1 MTKLEIFY
9 VRFSA
14 LRFNGG
20 LICWRTLEN
29 LIPVELIV
37 VMSVSA
43 LCDEETHQ
51 TMIAIA
57 MTGWLYRSITVPTC
71 IFGLR
76 VRHKK
81 YYFGFVS
88 A

>member
-1 MTKLEIFY
+1 MSDSLPLG
-9 VRFSA
+9 SMAA
-14 LRFNGG
+14 LSVGEHF
-20 LICWRTLEN
+20 EN
-29 LIPVELIV
+29 LIPVELV
-37 VMSVSA
+37 VPMSVSA

-57 MTGWLYRSITVPTC
+57 MTGWLYRSITVPTY

-76 VRHKK
+76 VRDKK

>member
-1 MTKLEIFY
+1 MSDSLLLGSMAAS
-9 VRFSA
+9 SA
-14 LRFNGG
+14 GEHF
-20 LICWRTLEN
+20 EN
-29 LIPVELIV
+29 LIPVELV
-37 VMSVSA
+37 VLMSVSA

-76 VRHKK
+76 IRDKK

>member
-1 MTKLEIFY
+1 M
-9 VRFSA
+9 RFSA
-14 LRFNGG
+14 PGFDNG

-29 LIPVELIV
+29 LIPVELV
-37 VMSVSA
+37 VLMSVNAS
-43 LCDEETHQ
+43 CDEETHQ
-51 TMIAIA
+51 SMIAIA
-57 MTGWLYRSITVPTC
+57 MTGWLYRSITVPIC

-81 YYFGFVS
+81 YNFGFVS